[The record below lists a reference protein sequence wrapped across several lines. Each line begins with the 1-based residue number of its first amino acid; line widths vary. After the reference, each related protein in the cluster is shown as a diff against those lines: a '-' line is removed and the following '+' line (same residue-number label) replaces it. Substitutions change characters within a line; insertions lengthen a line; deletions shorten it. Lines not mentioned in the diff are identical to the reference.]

1 MFKLIILHKNN
12 TDILCPNDGEE
23 PKSMSL
29 TKRYIFIKLNL
40 TVFSVVIKFY
50 RIYVTKLVFTFSF
63 YQYKNHFEI
72 PRVVRS
78 PRLKFWKF
86 LGGEGGSSK
95 TPWNGKSWGWGGAN
109 QKVFR
114 GGGMDIFWNH
124 TLYIS
129 CYTSL
134 EESDNDDLNN
144 NLSELSTNS
153 ADETVSVSSSGYEFE
168 LDPAAKL
175 LAQEV
180 HSGRL
185 PQTHLFYRLVV
196 NSLKFATKIR
206 DATNQFHHDPVIRSF
221 CKTIKRRGHSR
232 TFNLL
237 MGKRMFKR
245 GRGSTHEFRWED
257 NNIPLPLPSSRKE
270 GYVYQSGLIQAYLIA
285 FLRIAF
291 SKRNDVKSL
300 VDSDILKVIPVS
312 LAKDGFT
319 LKPSFEVD
327 QHAMLVVGG
336 QELYNLDYVQENQNI
351 PHFAEKF
358 VTEVEIMGI
367 TTLDNKTSLI
377 VGNDFVG
384 SEGDGRSTLQCHVQ
398 RLREVKV

>member
-1 MFKLIILHKNN
+1 
-12 TDILCPNDGEE
+12 
-23 PKSMSL
+23 
-29 TKRYIFIKLNL
+29 
-40 TVFSVVIKFY
+40 
-50 RIYVTKLVFTFSF
+50 
-63 YQYKNHFEI
+63 
-72 PRVVRS
+72 
-78 PRLKFWKF
+78 
-86 LGGEGGSSK
+86 
-95 TPWNGKSWGWGGAN
+95 
-109 QKVFR
+109 
-114 GGGMDIFWNH
+114 MDIFWNH

-134 EESDNDDLNN
+134 EESHNDDLKNH
-144 NLSELSTNS
+144 LSELSTNS

-221 CKTIKRRGHSR
+221 CETIKRRGHSR